1 MAAVSMSTVSTVCA
15 IIGISM
21 AFARSFEAGWLARQA
36 AMGARVRP
44 RKASPFSAEVLARGR
59 LSDGEGVATRIASGS
74 RLQGKTILASPSMRA
89 GASRNWATLVVA
101 FLGLAAAGGYMADG
115 VAATHW
121 LLPCVGIPV
130 IVGLVNLLGSSNR

>member
-1 MAAVSMSTVSTVCA
+1 MAAVSMSTVYA
-15 IIGISM
+15 IIGISV
-21 AFARSFEAGWLARQA
+21 AFARSFEAGWLTRQA
-36 AMGARVRP
+36 ATEARVRP
-44 RKASPFSAEVLARGR
+44 GKASPYSAGVLARGR
-59 LSDGEGVATRIASGS
+59 LSDGEAVATRIASGS
-74 RLQGKTILASPSMRA
+74 RLQGKTILASRFMRA

-101 FLGLAAAGGYMADG
+101 FLGLVAAGGYMADG